1 MIGRA
6 PLPRG
11 PVIGTKDKETEMSL
25 ANLTRFERALDRN
38 GVLGLLGLGI
48 ALAVAMVSVGL

>member
-1 MIGRA
+1 MI
-6 PLPRG
+6 
-11 PVIGTKDKETEMSL
+11 DKETDMSL

-48 ALAVAMVSVGL
+48 ALAVAMVSVGA

>member
-1 MIGRA
+1 
-6 PLPRG
+6 
-11 PVIGTKDKETEMSL
+11 MSL

-48 ALAVAMVSVGL
+48 ALAVAMVSVGA